1 VDKVRSEDGT
11 PIAFERVGQGPPLI
25 FVVGAF
31 NGRTKAAPLAEALK
45 DRFAVFTYDR
55 RGRGDSGDDTRPY
68 AVKRE
73 IEDLGALLEEAGG
86 EASVFGYSSGAIL
99 SLRAAAR
106 GLPIGRLAL
115 YEPPLTA
122 EGVLV
127 PDAEDLARRIGALVE
142 EGKRGDAVALYQTE
156 ALGLPAEVVSGL
168 RQDPFWPALEAMA
181 HTTVYETEIVG
192 DGSVPTDEAASV
204 GCPALVLAGGESF
217 PFMIGGAKALAG
229 AMPDASARVLEGQSH
244 DLNPSVLAPVL
255 EEFFAG
261 AR

>member
-31 NGRTKAAPLAEALK
+31 NDRAKAAPLAEALK

-55 RGRGDSGDDTRPY
+55 RGRGDSGDTRPY

-73 IEDLGALLEEAGG
+73 IEDLGAL
-86 EASVFGYSSGAIL
+86 
-99 SLRAAAR
+99 
-106 GLPIGRLAL
+106 
-115 YEPPLTA
+115 
-122 EGVLV
+122 
-127 PDAEDLARRIGALVE
+127 
-142 EGKRGDAVALYQTE
+142 
-156 ALGLPAEVVSGL
+156 
-168 RQDPFWPALEAMA
+168 
-181 HTTVYETEIVG
+181 
-192 DGSVPTDEAASV
+192 
-204 GCPALVLAGGESF
+204 
-217 PFMIGGAKALAG
+217 
-229 AMPDASARVLEGQSH
+229 LEGQSH

>member
-31 NGRTKAAPLAEALK
+31 NGRDKAAPLAEALK

-55 RGRGDSGDDTRPY
+55 RGDSGDTRPY

-86 EASVFGYSSGAIL
+86 AASVFGYSSGGTL

-127 PDAEDLARRIGALVE
+127 PDAEDLVRRIGALVE
-142 EGKRGDAVALYQTE
+142 EGKWGDAVALYQTE
-156 ALGLPAEVVSGL
+156 GLGLPAEVVSGL

-217 PFMIGGAKALAG
+217 PFMIGGL
-229 AMPDASARVLEGQSH
+229 R
-244 DLNPSVLAPVL
+244 
-255 EEFFAG
+255 
-261 AR
+261 R

>member
-31 NGRTKAAPLAEALK
+31 NGRAKAAPLAEALK

-55 RGRGDSGDDTRPY
+55 RGRGDSGDTRPY

-86 EASVFGYSSGAIL
+86 EASVFGFSSGATL

-115 YEPPLTA
+115 YDPPLTA

-156 ALGLPAEVVSGL
+156 GLGLPAEVVSGL
-168 RQDPFWPALEAMA
+168 RQAPYWPAL
-181 HTTVYETEIVG
+181 
-192 DGSVPTDEAASV
+192 
-204 GCPALVLAGGESF
+204 
-217 PFMIGGAKALAG
+217 
-229 AMPDASARVLEGQSH
+229 
-244 DLNPSVLAPVL
+244 
-255 EEFFAG
+255 
-261 AR
+261 